1 MQTLLSLSALL
12 VTILLM
18 QIGTTALGPLD
29 ALSALS
35 LDFSSTQIG
44 VIGGSHFLG
53 FLIGCLLSPALIRR
67 VGHARSY
74 GVVVALS
81 IIAVLLHPIFP
92 NFYMW
97 CVLRVMNGLAV
108 ASAYTAIESWLN
120 AKLNASNRAQFF
132 SFYRLFDMA
141 GAIGAQSLIIVLEPA
156 LYLSY
161 SILALFLTLS
171 LLPLGLTRTVPP
183 ELPENSVFSPAFAFT
198 VSPLAVIGVLIVGAT
213 GSAVRM
219 IGPLFAYQLDFSV
232 SEIGIFLMLFM
243 IGGMV
248 VQLPV
253 GILAGRITTRQLLA
267 FLSATTILVSLG
279 FRVIDSP
286 EILGIKTPLILVF
299 LFGATTMP
307 LYSLCAIHANN
318 LIKPAQMA
326 ALSASLIFTFAV
338 GAILS
343 PVLAG
348 TLIEHFGP
356 DSLFTYFAC
365 LHVILLCYTVYR
377 SLRRPNIGRISR
389 YFYIPRTSLFI
400 ARTIKNIKRKKSVK
414 TVRKA

>member
-1 MQTLLSLSALL
+1 MQVLLSISALL
-12 VTILLM
+12 VTILFM

-29 ALSALS
+29 ALSALAYN
-35 LDFSSTQIG
+35 FNSTQIG
-44 VIGGSHFLG
+44 VIGGAHFLG

-67 VGHARSY
+67 VGHARSF

-92 NFYMW
+92 NFFTW
-97 CVLRVMNGLAV
+97 CLLRMVNGLAV

-120 AKLNASNRAQFF
+120 AKLNTDNRAKFF
-132 SFYRLFDMA
+132 SIYRLIDMT
-141 GAIGAQSLIIVLEPA
+141 GAIGAQGLIIVLAPA
-156 LYLSY
+156 MYLSY

-171 LLPLGLTRTVPP
+171 LLPLGLTRSVPP

-198 VSPLAVIGVLIVGAT
+198 VSPLAVIGVLVVGAT

-219 IGPLFAYQLDFSV
+219 IGPLFAHELNFSV

-243 IGGMV
+243 FGGML
-248 VQLPV
+248 VQIPI
-253 GILAGRITTRQLLA
+253 GSLAGRTTTRQLLGI
-267 FLSATTILVSLG
+267 LSGATILISLG
-279 FRVIDSP
+279 FRMIDSP
-286 EILGIKTPLILVF
+286 EIFGIKAPLVLVF

-326 ALSASLIFTFAV
+326 ALSASLIFTFAT
-338 GAILS
+338 GAIFS
-343 PVLAG
+343 PVIAG
-348 TLIEHFGP
+348 VLIENYGP
-356 DSLFTYFAC
+356 NSLFMYFAF

-377 SLRRPNIGRISR
+377 SLRRPNIGKVYK
-389 YFYIPRTSLFI
+389 YFYIPRTSFFI
-400 ARTIKNIKRKKSVK
+400 ARTIKSLKAKKTIK
-414 TVRKA
+414 